1 MLTGLVVICTARVDN
16 QLNTQYTTFSSIMST
31 MESEMYVVVNGEAIM
46 LENGQV
52 STYLVDVDGTIDW
65 DSHDT
70 LDWEDMLPEEYQ
82 MYKAAYDFLLTYNNT
97 YMYTK

>member
-1 MLTGLVVICTARVDN
+1 
-16 QLNTQYTTFSSIMST
+16 
-31 MESEMYVVVNGEAIM
+31 MYVVVNGEAIM

-52 STYLVDVDGTIDW
+52 STYLVDVDGALDW

-70 LDWEDMLPEEYQ
+70 LDWEDMLPQEYQ